1 MILQTNSNIN
11 SEKLRECQLAIGYAF
26 NDASLL
32 EKALT
37 HTSCKLENNF
47 SNERLEFLGDA
58 VLGMII
64 SDYLYKTLPQF
75 SEGELT
81 KIKSV
86 VVSQPALAKVSLEAH
101 LKDFLS
107 VGKGLSDRD
116 FLPKSILANVF
127 EAVIAAIYLDGGLEV
142 SYNFTMKYL
151 KKEIDI
157 VCKNQHEKNYK
168 SILQQ
173 YSQKEHNVTPNYRIL
188 QQIGPDHGKS
198 FEVIVL
204 IKGTEYGIGWGKSK
218 KEAEQSAAK
227 RTLKILVPDL
237 IRENDD
243 KPCI

>member
-1 MILQTNSNIN
+1 MILQTNSHIN
-11 SEKLRECQLAIGYAF
+11 PEKLTECQLAIGYF
-26 NDASLL
+26 FCNTEVL

-37 HTSCKLENNF
+37 HTSRRLENNF

-64 SDYLYKTLPQF
+64 SDYLYKTLPQY

-86 VVSQPALAKVSLEAH
+86 VVSQTTLAKVSLEAH

-107 VGKGLSDRD
+107 VGRGLHDRD
-116 FLPKSILANVF
+116 YLPKSLLANVF
-127 EAVIAAIYLDGGLEV
+127 EAVIAAIYLDGGLEAA
-142 SYNFTMKYL
+142 YNFTLKYL

-168 SILQQ
+168 SLLQQ
-173 YSQKEHNVTPNYRIL
+173 YSQKEYGVTPNYRVL

-198 FEVIVL
+198 FEVVVL
-204 IKGTEYGIGWGKSK
+204 IQGNEYCRGWGKSK
-218 KEAEQSAAK
+218 KEAEQSAA
-227 RTLKILVPDL
+227 RETLKLIVPDL
-237 IRENDD
+237 LHENDD
-243 KPCI
+243 KPCV